1 MIYIYLNKT
10 CILYILYVLYIGLW
24 AIFTSLPQ
32 PLCAVP
38 AYMFVEG
45 MLYSLPFGLGF
56 AGGAMGYVAVFELL
70 SEAVEQTSMISTIV
84 VGAVAFILMF
94 VAQELLRNM

>member
-38 AYMFVEG
+38 
-45 MLYSLPFGLGF
+45 
-56 AGGAMGYVAVFELL
+56 GAMGYVAVFELL